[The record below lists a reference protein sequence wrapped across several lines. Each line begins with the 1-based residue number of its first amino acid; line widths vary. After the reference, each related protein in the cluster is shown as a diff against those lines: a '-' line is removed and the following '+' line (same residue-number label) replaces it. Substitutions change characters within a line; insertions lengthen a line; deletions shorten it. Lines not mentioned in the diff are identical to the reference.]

1 MLLHVRT
8 GKGSATES
16 VMDAGIKSSQDCL
29 SRTFLGLQISTFDW
43 KVALARAEE
52 LALSKGEPAT
62 LSFLDERKLASA
74 LLGLGSRDASKRQLL
89 LPAGGVFL
97 RLLLKFVWRRKQAE
111 EVFSPAGFISALLT
125 YFAEPRRIG
134 LAGEDKVRVE
144 ALCLYFGRH
153 TPWHE
158 FVAITPDTHM
168 LGRIDLVIADTADAV
183 AERNMQLR
191 LGDHDIGL
199 VIIAG
204 RGLSRLARPKKTTKS
219 AQPSIS
225 KPSFA

>member
-8 GKGSATES
+8 RKGSATES

-29 SRTFLGLQISTFDW
+29 SRTFFGLQISTFDW
-43 KVALARAEE
+43 KAALARAEE
-52 LALSKGEPAT
+52 LALSKGEPTT

-74 LLGLGSRDASKRQLL
+74 LLGLSYRDASKSELL
-89 LPAGGVFL
+89 LPAGSIFL
-97 RLLLKFVWRRKQAE
+97 GLLLKFVWRRKQAE
-111 EVFSPAGFISALLT
+111 TAFSPAGFISALLT

-144 ALCLYFGRH
+144 ALCLHFSRH

-158 FVAITPDTHM
+158 FIAITPDTHTH
-168 LGRIDLVIADTADAV
+168 GRIDLVIADTADAA
-183 AERNMQLR
+183 AERDMQLR
-191 LGDHDIGL
+191 LGDRDIGL

-204 RGLSRLARPKKTTKS
+204 RGLSRLAWPKKTTKS

-225 KPSFA
+225 KPSLA